1 MAGEVTALK
10 AQKKNR
16 DRVSVYL
23 DGRFAFGL
31 PAIVAASLRLGQ
43 HLSDPEIESLK
54 EQGNVEKEYNQALN
68 YLSYRPRSQAEVSTY
83 LQKRGVPEIQIDIIL
98 DRLENVGLVDDAAF
112 ARYWV
117 DNRER
122 FRPRGLRG
130 LRYEL
135 QTKGIDNEVID
146 EALASVDP
154 SASAYRAAGKKAQ
167 QLRNLEESV
176 FERRLVEYL
185 ARRGFAYDIAQEVAR
200 RHWQVLMAEE

>member
-1 MAGEVTALK
+1 MAGTVTRLT

-23 DGRFAFGL
+23 DDRFAFGL
-31 PAIVAASLRLGQ
+31 PAIVAAGLRPGQ

-68 YLSYRPRSQAEVSTY
+68 YLSYRPRSRAEVSTY
-83 LQKRGVPEIQIDIIL
+83 LRKRKVPEIQTEIIL
-98 DRLENVGLVDDAAF
+98 DRLENAGLVDDAEF

-135 QTKGIDNEVID
+135 QSKGIDNEVID

-154 SASAYRAAGKKAQ
+154 SESAYRAADKKARQ
-167 QLRNLEESV
+167 FRTLEESV
-176 FERRLVEYL
+176 FERKLVEYL
-185 ARRGFAYDIAQEVAR
+185 ARRGFAYNIAQEVAR
-200 RHWQVLMAEE
+200 RHWQALTAEE